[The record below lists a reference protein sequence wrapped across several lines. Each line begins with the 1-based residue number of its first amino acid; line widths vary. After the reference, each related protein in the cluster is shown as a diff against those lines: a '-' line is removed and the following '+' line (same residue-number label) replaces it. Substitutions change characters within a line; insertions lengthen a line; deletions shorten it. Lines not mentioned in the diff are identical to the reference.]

1 MASAIQWTVDH
12 RGIGKTRKR
21 PVNSYSLVF
30 DTLRLAVQKRAL
42 RSISK
47 FVGIEFCRSASF
59 DISAGPF
66 GEHAQGILGA

>member
-1 MASAIQWTVDH
+1 MAGALQWTVDH

-21 PVNSYSLVF
+21 PVTSYSLLL

-42 RSISK
+42 HSISK
-47 FVGIEFCRSASF
+47 FVGIELCCSASF

-66 GEHAQGILGA
+66 GEYAQAILGT